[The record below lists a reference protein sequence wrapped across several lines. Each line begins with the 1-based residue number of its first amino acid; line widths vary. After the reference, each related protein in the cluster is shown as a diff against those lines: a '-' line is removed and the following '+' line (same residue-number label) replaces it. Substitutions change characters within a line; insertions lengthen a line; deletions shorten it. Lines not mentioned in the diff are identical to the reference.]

1 MSLIKAIKQQL
12 GLSVADANNF
22 TWDASADDGT
32 MKLVRNSGEVIMT
45 VSAAG
50 VVAFPQTPPP
60 AVNYGSSGELALTGL
75 LSVDA
80 VIPAGARRV
89 TVLFKGASLSGTQ
102 SPVVRLGV
110 GGVLQSTGYNSASGN
125 VSTTPNTTSG
135 YVSASGFT
143 LGGATATNVY
153 DGMVE
158 LVKSGVSNTWAAAI
172 NVALATS
179 AISGGGNV
187 TLTGELDIVRI
198 TNSAGTGTYDAGTA
212 EVLWEL

>member
-50 VVAFPQTPPP
+50 VVAFPQTPP
-60 AVNYGSSGELALTGL
+60 VNYGSGGELALTGL
-75 LSVDA
+75 LNVDV

-89 TVLFKGASLSGTQ
+89 TVLLKDASLSGTQ

-125 VSTTPNTTSG
+125 VSTTANSTSG

-172 NVALATS
+172 NAALATS